1 MTRRHDFDDQL
12 RAWAELGDERL
23 PADHLNAAL
32 AQIERTPQRRSL
44 AGWRFPRMNRFAP
57 LALAATALVVV
68 LLVGIG
74 LILGSPEVGP
84 SPTPGPTNTATQEP
98 SATAEPSQRAAAWSA
113 TASMSDART
122 GHTATRL
129 ADGTVLV
136 AGGRGCCAD
145 EQGDE
150 SLLSAE
156 LYDPASGTWTAT
168 GNMTQARTDHTATLL
183 LDGRVLVTG
192 GHSDYRG
199 VPDRD
204 RSAELYDPATGTWT
218 ATGAMSLPHYGGT
231 ATLLLDGT
239 VLLAGGDSR
248 EGNSSGEGNS
258 AELYHPASGSW
269 SDAGGMIEK
278 RVHHA
283 ATLLSDG
290 KVLLVGGYGWPSFD
304 TPDRLASAELYDP
317 GTGTWIAAR
326 SMNEPRAWIT
336 AVLLRDGRVLVA
348 GGEVHIASAEL
359 YDPASGTWTPTGNS
373 DIRGT
378 LGTYTL
384 LGDGRVLAVGNC
396 CDTAESLATAAELFN
411 PVDGT
416 WTATTSMD
424 EAKFGHTATLLT
436 DGTVLVAGGFVQDTS
451 GNETMF
457 ASAEVYDPGSES

>member
-1 MTRRHDFDDQL
+1 
-12 RAWAELGDERL
+12 
-23 PADHLNAAL
+23 
-32 AQIERTPQRRSL
+32 
-44 AGWRFPRMNRFAP
+44 MNRFAP

-68 LLVGIG
+68 LLIGIG
-74 LILGSPEVGP
+74 LILRSPNVGP
-84 SPTPGPTNTATQEP
+84 SPIPEPTHSATLEP
-98 SATAEPSQRAAAWSA
+98 SATAEPTQRAAAW
-113 TASMSDART
+113 TVIASMSEARE
-122 GHTATRL
+122 GHSATLL
-129 ADGTVLV
+129 ADGKVLV
-136 AGGRGCCAD
+136 AGGGTA
-145 EQGDE
+145 
-150 SLLSAE
+150 SAE
-156 LYDPASGTWTAT
+156 LYDPSTGTWTAT
-168 GNMTQARTDHTATLL
+168 GSMNQARADHTATLL

-239 VLLAGGDSR
+239 VLLAGGL
-248 EGNSSGEGNS
+248 SGEGNS

-278 RVHHA
+278 RVQHA

-290 KVLLVGGYGWPSFD
+290 KVLLVGGYGRLSFD
-304 TPDRLASAELYDP
+304 APDRLASAELYDP
-317 GTGTWIAAR
+317 GTGTWTAAG

-336 AVLLRDGRVLVA
+336 ALLLRDGRVLVA
-348 GGEVHIASAEL
+348 GGEVHITSAEL

-384 LGDGRVLAVGNC
+384 LGDGRVLAEGAC
-396 CDTAESLATAAELFN
+396 CGALDFLATAATAAELFN
-411 PVDGT
+411 PVSGN
-416 WTATTSMD
+416 WTATTRMD
-424 EAKFGHTATLLT
+424 ETQFGHTATLLT

-451 GNETMF
+451 GNGTRL
-457 ASAEVYDPGSES
+457 ASAELYDPGSP